1 VLSALQNLRLSHSN
15 QDWIFLCFAFA
26 FAVKM
31 PLVPFHGWLADAY
44 KSMPIPVVAVF
55 SGVVS
60 KVAAYGFV
68 RIVVSLFPYAAVHF
82 QLLMLLLSLVSI
94 IWATTIAFTT
104 PDARMVVAY
113 SSVAQLS
120 FITLGIFSLRP
131 EGIQGSILQMVNHG
145 LVTAPM
151 FFIVGVL
158 AMRAG
163 GSERIRDMGGVAFRA
178 PVLAALFLI
187 VALAT
192 LAMPGSSNFIGEFM
206 ILLGVFRSKLAIAVI
221 AFAGVIGAAYYA
233 LRLFIGTMHNRVGP
247 RVASREIR
255 LADAAAITPLV
266 LAILALAF
274 YPQFGL
280 RRSEQTVKAAV
291 APALALTSPQK
302 VALR

>member
-1 VLSALQNLRLSHSN
+1 
-15 QDWIFLCFAFA
+15 
-26 FAVKM
+26 
-31 PLVPFHGWLADAY
+31 
-44 KSMPIPVVAVF
+44 
-55 SGVVS
+55 
-60 KVAAYGFV
+60 
-68 RIVVSLFPYAAVHF
+68 
-82 QLLMLLLSLVSI
+82 
-94 IWATTIAFTT
+94 
-104 PDARMVVAY
+104 
-113 SSVAQLS
+113 
-120 FITLGIFSLRP
+120 
-131 EGIQGSILQMVNHG
+131 
-145 LVTAPM
+145 
-151 FFIVGVL
+151 VL
-158 AMRAG
+158 A
-163 GSERIRDMGGVAFRA
+163 S
-178 PVLAALFLI
+178 LFLI